1 MNMTYVN
8 HGRLST
14 CDGVRGRFRALGV
27 ALAAVGLALSG
38 ALPAAWAQ
46 SAEPAKGITV
56 ASVPL
61 SAIPSTAPLSFD
73 QIGALAGQQYAG
85 DGLAIVATAEG
96 ARLRSVFQK
105 LEAEATREGLWI
117 SSTAEEGGR
126 MRLIASAV
134 CRDDTA
140 TPLAATGSVSVAE
153 KVVSFTRPGLTEE
166 YATSV
171 DGVRQDFVITERPAG
186 TGELRVE
193 LALSGARAEQAAA
206 GARLTLRDSGRAL
219 AYSRLRVI
227 DATGRELAASL
238 EVIDAGRL
246 AARVA
251 DAEASYPVRID
262 PTFSDANWVSL
273 NPGNE
278 GLNDAVFAI
287 VADGGG
293 NIYVG
298 GAFTYTGSVAAN
310 RIAKWNGSSWSAL
323 GTGMN
328 NTVYALAVSGSDL
341 YAGGHFTTAGGVANT
356 SHIAKWNGSAWSA
369 LGTGMDYSV
378 YALAVSGADLYAG
391 GDFITTKDGLTTL
404 NRIGKWDGGQWLALG
419 TGVSSPSG
427 YVAVFALAVSGTDLY
442 AGGSFTRASG
452 VAANNIAKWTGG
464 AWSALSLGLNNQ
476 VYALA
481 VSGGVLYAGGSFT
494 LAGMGPACGLATWN
508 GFYWDWFGPI
518 LCGTVR
524 ALAVSG
530 GALYAGG
537 DNITAGGIA
546 GLHFAKLAGGMVE
559 TSPRMNDTVYALAVS
574 GGDLYAGGT
583 FTMVDT
589 LPANHVAKSDNGGWS
604 VLSDGMNNFVHA
616 LAVIGSDLYA
626 GGTFTK
632 AGGVTLN
639 HIAKWNGSV
648 WSALGTGMDGGV
660 YALAVSGTD
669 LYAGGDF
676 ITTADGLTTLNRIAK
691 WNGSAWSALSM
702 GMHSTV
708 LALAVSGS
716 DLYAGGD
723 FITTADGL
731 TTLNRIAKWNGSA
744 WSALGP
750 GLGAA
755 VRALAVSG
763 TDLYVG
769 GYFTNLAGAM
779 PMPVSCIAKW
789 NGSAWSPLGSGVSLM
804 PHHAVLAL
812 AVSGTDLYVGGVFDS
827 AGGVPNTD
835 NIARW
840 SIAANSWFALGGAM
854 NSLNSPVHA
863 LAMSGTDLYAG
874 GDFTAKMGG
883 GVPLNYIAKW
893 NGSAWSALGTGMNGP
908 VYALAADAY
917 GHLFVGGLFGL
928 AGTTVSPFIAQAN
941 ISHPGCSGDV
951 VVLQNMTFTT
961 GNTYIC
967 TATTSITAGT
977 GVTVQNGATVNFRAP
992 IINLQPGFKVENGA
1006 VFSAKQ

>member
-1 MNMTYVN
+1 
-8 HGRLST
+8 
-14 CDGVRGRFRALGV
+14 
-27 ALAAVGLALSG
+27 
-38 ALPAAWAQ
+38 
-46 SAEPAKGITV
+46 
-56 ASVPL
+56 
-61 SAIPSTAPLSFD
+61 
-73 QIGALAGQQYAG
+73 
-85 DGLAIVATAEG
+85 
-96 ARLRSVFQK
+96 
-105 LEAEATREGLWI
+105 
-117 SSTAEEGGR
+117 
-126 MRLIASAV
+126 
-134 CRDDTA
+134 
-140 TPLAATGSVSVAE
+140 
-153 KVVSFTRPGLTEE
+153 
-166 YATSV
+166 
-171 DGVRQDFVITERPAG
+171 
-186 TGELRVE
+186 
-193 LALSGARAEQAAA
+193 
-206 GARLTLRDSGRAL
+206 
-219 AYSRLRVI
+219 
-227 DATGRELAASL
+227 
-238 EVIDAGRL
+238 
-246 AARVA
+246 
-251 DAEASYPVRID
+251 
-262 PTFSDANWVSL
+262 
-273 NPGNE
+273 
-278 GLNDAVFAI
+278 
-287 VADGGG
+287 
-293 NIYVG
+293 
-298 GAFTYTGSVAAN
+298 
-310 RIAKWNGSSWSAL
+310 
-323 GTGMN
+323 
-328 NTVYALAVSGSDL
+328 
-341 YAGGHFTTAGGVANT
+341 
-356 SHIAKWNGSAWSA
+356 
-369 LGTGMDYSV
+369 
-378 YALAVSGADLYAG
+378 
-391 GDFITTKDGLTTL
+391 
-404 NRIGKWDGGQWLALG
+404 
-419 TGVSSPSG
+419 
-427 YVAVFALAVSGTDLY
+427 
-442 AGGSFTRASG
+442 
-452 VAANNIAKWTGG
+452 
-464 AWSALSLGLNNQ
+464 LGLNNQ

-660 YALAVSGTD
+660 YALAVSGT
-669 LYAGGDF
+669 
-676 ITTADGLTTLNRIAK
+676 
-691 WNGSAWSALSM
+691 
-702 GMHSTV
+702 
-708 LALAVSGS
+708 